1 MIKKHILPV
10 AASALVLLGGCA
22 KGYDDSALWNDVD
35 HIYTELTSLAGQL
48 EQLNAQI
55 ELLSS
60 VTSTGVITN
69 VTTDAQGHTVISYK
83 GSDNVEHTVV
93 IATKD
98 DVVNAPIIG
107 TKEENGVLYWTV
119 TTGGKTEFLK
129 DNDGAKI
136 PVAGRAPQMGVD
148 KDGYWTVNGIRITD
162 ANGNPFKAEGKSTS
176 LITDVKVVDNVAE
189 ITLADGTVVKVEI
202 FGAFGIVLTVDGKEV
217 EACTYTMDDSSAH
230 TATFAYEVKG
240 DNAENTTVKLF
251 KADVL
256 KAVQNEADNTIVVT
270 WEEGFEQGSF
280 TLIIADNKENVLIRK
295 ITVIASDVKPSYYG
309 IKTASDFLKFAQAVN
324 TGASLK
330 NFMDESGT
338 VVLLSD
344 VDMTGMS
351 NLPPVGLESTPFT
364 GSFDGKGYALK
375 NVDISYNFSSVAY
388 CGIFGYAKNAT
399 IKNLTVGSEGSK
411 LTADGQDYGS
421 LATIAGVL
429 GYSDG
434 CTVEGCTNNCEI
446 VTTKLKNTGS
456 GATGVQAAGIVG
468 FMSNADDVVK
478 NCVNN
483 GHIAAPCG
491 REGGI
496 VATVNT
502 TGGKVIACTNS
513 GLVEDDIVG
522 QYSGENYGVKRM
534 GGLVGGNKG
543 TITGCTNSGAVV
555 SHLSCRTGGFVGHN
569 EGFVKE
575 STNRGEITG
584 GVSSNSEHGPGWAC
598 GYNKTKANVT
608 GNFGYGKVNGKDAN
622 HVNAVF
628 YNYKSLYNPEENT
641 VDWTLDSYYDW
652 QVDSTRTISA
662 GIKYTAYHFENVVR
676 LMNVLE
682 IDLSSPEV
690 DLTTAYADEMV
701 PNPNANK
708 NDNNG
713 KNVRE
718 TLSDLCNRRR
728 AEGQNVVAGINTGFF
743 DSNDGISRGF
753 SVEQGEPIYINNP
766 AVVAGLGNHAWGFTV
781 FTDGTASCGKKAFT
795 GKIELGQKEYSYYTI
810 NDTTMRHSNATCT
823 VNLYTSRYVETPHP
837 AELPNV
843 KNALAK
849 NVLYLTAEYTADPM
863 KVNVGWVEAKVT
875 AIADGRSTALQNPP
889 YLSSRKQLGI
899 ALSGAPANEVA
910 AAVKVGDVIRVK
922 CDIAIDGST
931 SKQIYT
937 LNSTMF
943 QILKDGKDNSKSLPK
958 DNQTLT
964 NYDPLTFPVVS
975 QDGRKVWLVEIDGR
989 STSRSMGVKAY
1000 EMVRIA
1006 QKLGGW
1012 NMTRFDGGGSACMWM
1027 YNSDKSKGYL
1037 VNKPSD
1043 SKGERSCLNYILLR
1057 VK

>member
-1 MIKKHILPV
+1 MKKKHIFHV
-10 AASALVLLGGCA
+10 AASALILLGGCA
-22 KGYDDSALWNDVD
+22 KYDDSNLWNDVD
-35 HIYTELTSLAGQL
+35 HLYTELTTLAGQL
-48 EQLNAQI
+48 DQLNGQI
-55 ELLSS
+55 ALLSS
-60 VTSTGVITN
+60 VTSNGVITN
-69 VTTDAQGHTVISYK
+69 VTVDAQGHTSVSYK

-98 DVVNAPIIG
+98 DVVDMPVIG
-107 TKEENGVLYWTV
+107 TKEDGGVLYWTI
-119 TTGGKTEFLK
+119 TTSGKTEYLK
-129 DNDGAKI
+129 DNDGARI
-136 PVAGRAPQMGVD
+136 PVAGRTPKLGVD
-148 KDGYWTVNGIRITD
+148 KDGYWTVNGLRITGAD
-162 ANGNPFKAEGKSTS
+162 GKPVKAEGKKTS
-176 LITDVKVVDNVAE
+176 LITAVAVEDNIAK
-189 ITLADGTVVKVEI
+189 ITLADGTEI
-202 FGAFGIVLTVDGKEV
+202 AVNVFGAFGVVVKVDGKEV
-217 EACTYTMDDSSAH
+217 EACTYTMEDSSSK
-230 TATFAYEVKG
+230 TATFTYEVKG
-240 DNAENTTVKLF
+240 ENAENTTVKLF
-251 KADVL
+251 KTEVL
-256 KAVQNEADNTIVVT
+256 KAVQNEAGKTIVTT
-270 WEEGFEQGSF
+270 WEDGFEQGSF
-280 TLIIADNKENVLIRK
+280 TIIVADNKDNVLIRK
-295 ITVIASDVKPSYYG
+295 ITLIAGDVKPSYYG
-309 IKTASDFLKFAQAVN
+309 IKTADDFLKFAQAVN

-338 VVLLSD
+338 IVLLSD
-344 VDMTGMS
+344 VDMTGMTT
-351 NLPPVGLESTPFT
+351 LPPVGLENTPFT
-364 GSFDGKGYALK
+364 GTFDGKGYALK
-375 NVDISYNFSSVAY
+375 NVNISYNFSSVAH

-411 LTADGQDYGS
+411 LTADGQDYS
-421 LATIAGVL
+421 ALATIAGVL
-429 GYSDG
+429 GYSDA
-434 CTVEGCTNNCEI
+434 CSVEGCTNNCEI
-446 VTTKLKNTGS
+446 ITTKLKNTGS
-456 GATGVQAAGIVG
+456 GATGVQVAGIVG
-468 FMSNADDVVK
+468 FMANAEDVVK

-502 TGGKVIACTNS
+502 TGGQVTGCVNN

-522 QYSGENYGVKRM
+522 QYTGESYGVKRM

-543 TITGCTNSGAVV
+543 QITGCTNNGAVT

-584 GVSSNSEHGPGWAC
+584 GISSNKEHGPGWAC

-608 GNFGYGKVNGKDAN
+608 GNFGYGKVNAKDAN

-652 QVDSTRTISA
+652 QVDSTRALSA

-690 DLTTAYADEMV
+690 DLTTAYSDELV
-701 PNPNANK
+701 PNPNANG

-713 KNVRE
+713 KKVRE
-718 TLSDLCNRRR
+718 TLSEICNRRR
-728 AEGQNVVAGINTGFF
+728 AEGQNIVGGINTGFF

-753 SVEQGEPIYINNP
+753 SVEEGEPIYINNP

-781 FTDGTASCGKKAFT
+781 FTDGSASCGKKAFT
-795 GKIELGQKEYSYYTI
+795 GKIELGSKEYSYYTV
-810 NDTTMRHSNATCT
+810 NDTTMRHSNPTYT
-823 VNLYTSRYVETPHP
+823 INLYTSRYVETPHP
-837 AELPNV
+837 KDLPNV
-843 KNALAK
+843 KNPLAK
-849 NVLYLTAEYTADPM
+849 NVLYLTAEYDADPM
-863 KVNVGWVEAKVT
+863 KVNAGWAEATVT
-875 AIADGRSTALQNPP
+875 AVADGRTTALANPP
-889 YLSSRKQLGI
+889 YLTNRKQLGI
-899 ALSGAPANEVA
+899 ALSGAPASEVA
-910 AAVKVGDVIRVK
+910 AAVKVGDKIRVK

-931 SKQIYT
+931 AKQIYT

-943 QILKDGKDNSKSLPK
+943 QILKDGKDNSESVPKS
-958 DNQTLT
+958 NQTWT
-964 NYDPLTFPVVS
+964 NYDPITFPVVS
-975 QDGRKVWLVEIDGR
+975 QDGKKVWLVEIDGR
-989 STSRSMGVKAY
+989 STSRSMGVKTY

-1006 QKLGGW
+1006 KKLGGW

-1027 YNSDKSKGYL
+1027 YNSDKAKGYL

-1043 SKGERSCLNYILLR
+1043 SKGERSCLNYILVR